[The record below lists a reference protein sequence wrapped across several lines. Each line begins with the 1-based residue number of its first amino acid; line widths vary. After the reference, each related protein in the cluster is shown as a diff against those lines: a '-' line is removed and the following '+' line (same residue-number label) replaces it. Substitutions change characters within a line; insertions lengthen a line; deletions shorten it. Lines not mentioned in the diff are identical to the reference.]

1 MAIPFLSSSIAKM
14 VADRVLANVLE
25 QLPKAL
31 AGRSGGDGGAQAAA
45 ASALAIQSVA
55 REMEGLREELDS
67 VGSRLSRLEARVKWR
82 MFGWIVITALA
93 VYGIGFGTALALRY
107 FELI

>member
-1 MAIPFLSSSIAKM
+1 M
-14 VADRVLANVLE
+14 VADRVLANVLH

-31 AGRSGGDGGAQAAA
+31 ASGIGGAEGDGQAAA
-45 ASALAIQSVA
+45 NALAVQSVA
-55 REMEGLREELDS
+55 REMEGLREELEIM
-67 VGSRLSRLEARVKWR
+67 GGRISRLEARVKWR
-82 MFGWIVITALA
+82 TFGWIAITAIV